1 MAANTVAI
9 EVETMDSGVDFDLM
23 GNAVE
28 LAVGDAYKLPDGSQL
43 VWQRGHRPKS
53 DGQPKLLELTLTP
66 GSSADA
72 GVIANYLFSKLNER
86 AIELRIDGAT
96 VRIDRQTIS
105 SALASKIGKTE
116 SAGA

>member
-1 MAANTVAI
+1 MASNSVAI

-53 DGQPKLLELTLTP
+53 AGQPKLLELTLTP
-66 GSSADA
+66 GANADA
-72 GVIANYLFSKLNER
+72 AAISNYLFTKLNER

-96 VRIDRQTIS
+96 VRIDRQAIT
-105 SALASKIGKTE
+105 SALAAKLGKKET
-116 SAGA
+116 AGA

>member
-1 MAANTVAI
+1 MATNSVAI

-28 LAVGDAYKLPDGSQL
+28 LAVGDTYKLPDGSQL
-43 VWQRGHRPKS
+43 IWQRGHRPKS
-53 DGQPKLLELTLTP
+53 AGQPKLLELTLTP
-66 GSSADA
+66 GGSADA
-72 GVIANYLFSKLNER
+72 AAIANYLFSKLSDH

-96 VRIDRQTIS
+96 VRIDRQAIAG
-105 SALASKIGKTE
+105 ALAAKIGKKE